1 MIDIYV
7 KLNKKTKFVLLQI
20 IYYKSSLGYTFC
32 DIRRN
37 GNIKMIKKK
46 IFLIFSFHFPFPHSI
61 L

>member
-37 GNIKMIKKK
+37 GNIKIIKKEN
-46 IFLIFSFHFPFPHSI
+46 
-61 L
+61 